1 MIMSPRARRFLVCT
15 VAYVG
20 GLLAAMTALI
30 GLIDPQTLN
39 LNSGLPTIAI
49 MTPMIAVVVFWGVV
63 RVMNVPIDPLR
74 TFLFGAIA
82 IYSLLYLCG
91 RLVGAELSNQLA
103 TLLGATAL
111 YGLAY
116 FAVTS
121 KQAHGR

>member
-1 MIMSPRARRFLVCT
+1 VFL
-15 VAYVG
+15 G
-20 GLLAAMTALI
+20 G
-30 GLIDPQTLN
+30 
-39 LNSGLPTIAI
+39 
-49 MTPMIAVVVFWGVV
+49 V

-91 RLVGAELSNQLA
+91 RLVGAGLSNQLA